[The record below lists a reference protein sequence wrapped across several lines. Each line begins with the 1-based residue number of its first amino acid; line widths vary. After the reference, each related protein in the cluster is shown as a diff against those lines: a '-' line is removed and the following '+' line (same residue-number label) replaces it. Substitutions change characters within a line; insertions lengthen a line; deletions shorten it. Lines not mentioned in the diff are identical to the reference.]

1 VTVRRAAAAAALCL
15 SALFARHAR
24 ADQPLWDF
32 GFGVGTAFFNDYR
45 GASAMHGYPLP
56 VPYFIY
62 RGDILRADRDGV
74 HGRFLDSLHLE
85 LDVSANATAP
95 VFSRHSAPRA
105 GMPNLASTVELG
117 PSLIW
122 HVWRSDDRRLR
133 FDVRTPIRNAITI
146 DSPPRSI
153 GWIASPVVAA
163 DYAATGRASGWN
175 FGMLSGPIYQQRQY
189 NDYFYSVAPQ
199 FATATRPGYQ
209 APGGYAGT
217 QALIAASKR
226 YRDYWFGA
234 YLRHDWLQGAV
245 FNPSA
250 LVQQRSY
257 WSGGFG
263 FVWMIRFSSRTVESD
278 E

>member
-1 VTVRRAAAAAALCL
+1 VVL
-15 SALFARHAR
+15 
-24 ADQPLWDF
+24 
-32 GFGVGTAFFNDYR
+32 NDYR
-45 GASAMHGYPLP
+45 GASTVHVYPVP

-74 HGRFLDSLHLE
+74 HGRFLDWLHLE

-117 PSLIW
+117 PSLTW
-122 HVWRSDDRRLR
+122 HAWRSDDRRVR
-133 FDVRTPIRNAITI
+133 FDVHAPVRNAITI

-153 GWIASPVVAA
+153 GWVFAPNASL
-163 DYAATGRASGWN
+163 DYAGAGRASGWN
-175 FGMLSGPIYQQRQY
+175 FGLLAGPLYAQRQY
-189 NDYFYSVAPQ
+189 NSYFYAVAPR
-199 FATATRPGYQ
+199 FATATRPAYQ
-209 APGGYAGT
+209 PPGGYAGT
-217 QALIAASKR
+217 QALISTSKR
-226 YRDYWFGA
+226 FRDYWIGA

-245 FNPSA
+245 FDSSP
-250 LVQQRSY
+250 LVQTRSY

-263 FVWMIRFSSRTVESD
+263 FVWMISSSSRTVESD